1 VPLVDDAGQPQ
12 ATDKTQQ
19 QPPLLALEAELPT
32 SMPHSPFLNHNASL
46 TPPTSDLDSGMERK
60 SILKAL
66 SGFWPQQRMRAE
78 LDGEDPMSDPEHIFR
93 DSSMVVR
100 TDEPTSI
107 IALALK

>member
-1 VPLVDDAGQPQ
+1 MTKSPLF
-12 ATDKTQQ
+12 
-19 QPPLLALEAELPT
+19 
-32 SMPHSPFLNHNASL
+32 MP
-46 TPPTSDLDSGMERK
+46 SDLDIGSNVPEPERL

-66 SGFWPQQRMRAE
+66 SGFWLQPPPQSRRRGCE
-78 LDGEDPMSDPEHIFR
+78 LEGDDIMSDPEHIFR